1 MSEPKERPQAD
12 DRSLPEVHAS
22 VPVPTGPSFWR
33 RLFAFVGPAYLVSV
47 GYMDPGNWATDLAAG
62 SRYGYALVWVLVMSN
77 GMAILLQLLSAR
89 LGLAAGMDLAQAC
102 RAMFDRRVSVALWVL
117 AEIAIAATDL
127 AEVLGA
133 AIGLQLLF
141 GLPLLAG
148 VLLTTLDTF
157 LLMVLQRYGMRWMEA
172 FIVALVA
179 TIGACLG
186 LEIVLARPDVGAIAV
201 GLVPRLPDAGALY
214 LAMGVLGA
222 TVMPHNLY
230 LHSALVQ
237 SRRILKTPAGIR
249 NGLRFN
255 AIDSVAALNGALLV
269 NGALMIMAAAAFHGT
284 GNTEVTEI
292 QEAHRLLEPILGS
305 FAPVAFAVALIA
317 AGQAST
323 VTGTLAGQI
332 VMEGYIRVRLRP
344 EVRRLVTRG
353 LAIVPAVLTIA
364 LAGEGATGDLL
375 VLSQVIL
382 SLQLSF
388 AVIPLIHLV
397 SDRRWVGQ
405 YRIKVPVQLL
415 AWAVA
420 LTIAGL
426 NLKLVA
432 DELTRWL
439 GAAGDLAWLLGLTV
453 VPLAAGAVG
462 LLGYVSVVPLVLR
475 LRGGG
480 TPAFLSVH
488 GADAMPPI
496 VPPPAPRRVAV
507 AIDFSTADGPAL
519 SYAVMAAQRSKARVL
534 LFHVVESG
542 GAAFL
547 RQDLGDQE
555 TRADQARLEAYA
567 AELGELGVGAEYD
580 LGFGRPVDELARLA
594 REHGA
599 ELMVCGSHGH
609 RGVGDL
615 LHGTTVEA
623 LRHRLDVP
631 LVVTPSPSSSPS

>member
-1 MSEPKERPQAD
+1 MTSPNPPSD

-22 VPVPTGPSFWR
+22 VEVPRGPSFWR

-62 SRYGYALVWVLVMSN
+62 SRYGYALLWVLVMSN
-77 GMAILLQLLSAR
+77 GMAVLLQLLAAR
-89 LGLAAGMDLAQAC
+89 LGLASGLDLAQAC
-102 RAMFDRRVSVALWVL
+102 RAMFDRRVSFALWVL

-133 AIGLQLLF
+133 AIGIQLLT
-141 GLPLLAG
+141 GLPILAG

-157 LLMVLQRYGMRWMEA
+157 LLMVLQRRGMRWMEA
-172 FIVALVA
+172 FIIALIT

-186 LEIVLARPDVGAIAV
+186 LEIVLARPELGAIAA
-201 GLVPRLPDAGALY
+201 GLVPALPDHEALY
-214 LAMGVLGA
+214 LAIGVLGA

-249 NGLRFN
+249 TGLRFN
-255 AIDSVAALNGALLV
+255 AIDSVVALNGALLV
-269 NGALMIMAAAAFHGT
+269 NGALMIMAAAAFFGT
-284 GNTEVTEI
+284 GHTGVAEI
-292 QEAHRLLEPILGS
+292 QEAHRLLEPILGGL
-305 FAPVAFAVALIA
+305 APVAFAVALIA

-353 LAIVPAVLTIA
+353 LAILPAVATL
-364 LAGEGATGDLL
+364 LVAGEGATGDLL
-375 VLSQVIL
+375 VLSQVVL

-405 YRIKVPVQLL
+405 YHIRPATQAL

-420 LTIAGL
+420 LVIAGL

-432 DELTRWL
+432 DELLGWL
-439 GAAGDLAWLLGLTV
+439 AAAGGRAWLVGLSV
-453 VPLAAGAVG
+453 GPLALGAVG
-462 LLGYVSVVPLVLR
+462 LLAYVTVVPWLQR
-475 LRGGG
+475 RRGGD
-480 TPAFLSVH
+480 TPAFLGVH
-488 GADAMPPI
+488 GPHAMPSI
-496 VPPPAPRRVAV
+496 EPPPAPRRIGV
-507 AIDFSTADGPAL
+507 AIDFSPADGPAL
-519 SYAVMAAQRSKARVL
+519 SYALMAAERSRARMV

-542 GAAFL
+542 AASFL
-547 RQDLGDQE
+547 RQDLGDSE
-555 TRADQARLEAYA
+555 VRADQARLESYA
-567 AELGELGVGAEYD
+567 AELGELGAQAEYD
-580 LGFGRPVDELARLA
+580 LGIGRPVDELARLA
-594 REHGA
+594 REHRVD
-599 ELMVCGSHGH
+599 LMVCGSHGH

-615 LHGTTVEA
+615 IHGTTVEA

-631 LVVTPSPSSSPS
+631 VIITPAKS